1 MVKKRYTTLLTLLF
15 IGICLP
21 IVIAQNTLRVEPPFW
36 WLGMEDSELQIVLYG
51 EEIGLLKPHID
62 YDGLVLDRV
71 VSVESDNYLFLYLN
85 ITEQAKAGSFTIQL
99 KSGDKTVERIPYEL
113 KQRKEGSKY
122 VKGFDASDVMYLITP
137 DRFANGNKANDYVA
151 GMKEKPNRSFD
162 GGRHGGDI
170 AGLRKNLDYIS
181 DMGFTA
187 IWLNPVLEND
197 MPDYSYHGYAATDF
211 YKVDARYGS
220 NQEYVD
226 FIAEAKSKG
235 IKVIM
240 DMILNHSGS
249 EHWMVLDPPTKDWIN
264 FDGKFSGTSHRKH
277 TIQDIHASEF
287 DRKQFVDGWF
297 VETMPD
303 LNQRNPLF
311 SDYLITNTLW
321 WIEYSG
327 ISGIRMDTYPYPDKD
342 FMTDW
347 TQRIMQEYPNF
358 NIVGEEWIGNPAI
371 VSYWQAGKKNHDG
384 YVSYLPSL
392 MDFPV
397 QEALRDA
404 LTTEERNYGSG
415 LILLYEMVAMDFLYP
430 SPEDLVI
437 FPDNHDMDRFF
448 TTVKGDVALMKMA
461 LAYFSTM
468 RGTPQIYYGTEILMN
483 NDEAPNNHGVIRSD
497 FPGGWEG
504 DKVNGFT
511 GKGLNAD
518 QKDVQSYLKKI
529 LNWRKGAKPI
539 HNGKL
544 MQFVPFDGVYAH
556 FRYTEEG
563 DTVLFMMN
571 RMEKDRKV
579 DLQRFEEIIE
589 GFTTATDVVTG
600 KTYNLK
606 DGSLSISGKTALILT
621 LE

>member
-1 MVKKRYTTLLTLLF
+1 MLNKLYSS
-15 IGICLP
+15 
-21 IVIAQNTLRVEPPFW
+21 VIALLLVGISIPAISQNSIRVEPPFW
-36 WLGMEDSELQIVLYG
+36 WIAMEDTELQILLYG
-51 EEIGLLKPHID
+51 EDIGLLQPEIV
-62 YDGLVLDRV
+62 YAGITLDRAI
-71 VSVESDNYLFLYLN
+71 SVENENYLFLYLT
-85 ITEQAKAGSFTIQL
+85 IDDQTKAGEFDIVL
-99 KSGDKTVERIPYEL
+99 KEKNKVVKTLPYEL
-113 KQRKEGSKY
+113 KQREQGSKF
-122 VKGFDASDVMYLITP
+122 VQGFDGSDVMYLITP
-137 DRFANGNKANDYVA
+137 DRFANGNEANDYVK
-151 GMKEKPNRSFD
+151 GMKEKPNRGFE

-170 AGLRKNLDYIS
+170 EGLRKSLGYIG

-197 MPDYSYHGYAATDF
+197 MPEYSYHGYAATDF
-211 YKVDARYGS
+211 YKVDSRYGS

-226 FIAEAKSKG
+226 FIAEAKEKG

-277 TIQDIHASEF
+277 TIQDIHASEY
-287 DRKQFVDGWF
+287 DKKQFIDGWF

-311 SDYLITNTLW
+311 SDYLIMNTIW

-342 FMTDW
+342 FMTLW
-347 TQRIMQEYPNF
+347 TQRIMHEYPNF

-404 LTTEERNYGSG
+404 LITEEKNYGSG

-437 FPDNHDMDRFF
+437 FADNHDMDRFF
-448 TTVKGDVALMKMA
+448 TTVGGDVDLLKMA
-461 LAYFSTM
+461 LAYISTM
-468 RGTPQIYYGTEILMN
+468 RGTPQIYYGTELLME
-483 NDEAPNNHGVIRSD
+483 NDSAPGDHGVIRSD
-497 FPGGWEG
+497 FPGGWDG

-511 GKGLNAD
+511 GLGLNDD
-518 QKDVQSYLKKI
+518 QKEVQSFLRKM
-529 LNWRKGAKPI
+529 LNWRKGAEVI
-539 HNGKL
+539 HTGKL
-544 MQFVPFDGVYAH
+544 MQFVPFGGIYAH
-556 FRYTEEG
+556 FRYNEKG
-563 DTVLFMMN
+563 QKVFFLMN
-571 RMEKDRKV
+571 KMEKEQKV
-579 DLQRFEEIIE
+579 ALARFSEMIKTA
-589 GFTTATDVVTG
+589 TTATDVITG
-600 KTYNLK
+600 KKYDLTK
-606 DGSLSISGKTALILT
+606 ASLTIDPKTALILT
-621 LE
+621 ID